1 MKIFFTHSSSSYTK
15 LFTLLRDVYPEQRLK
30 SGKITMQANIKAV
43 DQVGTPVVLELG
55 SNDMAVGY
63 SILVLGR

>member
-1 MKIFFTHSSSSYTK
+1 
-15 LFTLLRDVYPEQRLK
+15 
-30 SGKITMQANIKAV
+30 MQANIKAV